1 MLLKKLSI
9 ATKDA
14 ESLKLTNLNLTKDI
28 KAINNKT
35 DNLNL
40 KLSELEQDKYNLEEE
55 LKTVLEELPDLK
67 SKKELCE
74 KLKVDLD
81 NSCNEFAKIKNDNL
95 NLYRENVSL
104 RNQLNNLQIMLTGD
118 NSPEKLKENIKILTE
133 ENKNNSMKF
142 DDLNKELD
150 EVNNNVEN
158 LTNYNKEFSKLI
170 TTELNNIEQWIDTY
184 LVNYFIK
191 ENDIPELK
199 EEMLNQIDYKNELI
213 VYNRVKDELR
223 KLKVSLNKARNN
235 LNNELSNLSKKYN
248 EEKAINDKLLEEK
261 KIINIEISELKNKL
275 IEKEKE
281 TSNYQID
288 IESMKNALNSQKDF
302 NDNLNNNKNVNYDNN
317 NNNNNNNNINNI
329 ILLIEKKVIEITKSA
344 KLYSDEFSNNEPA
357 NKILNMLDIILYNSE
372 RFNSLTNNENKL
384 AEQNNFYKV
393 ELSKV
398 KKEISN
404 IKLAYNEEIIKLN
417 NSNELLNKKLNANSK
432 YSEDQISL
440 LKSIIKEKEEENKKL
455 LNEIN
460 NTNTNIEFNNN
471 NNNQQ
476 SNMSNCLIDKNLILK
491 LEKKIVHLQ
500 RDIDLKSIQINS
512 QEQMLTRRNQEI
524 ADLKK
529 ILNKINE
536 ENNVD
541 QNNNSTL
548 KALSNELNNINSNQD
563 LNKIILENNKL
574 INDNASLD
582 KTINKLNNVI
592 LELKEDIMLKNQFI
606 DNIKQNLKK

>member
-142 DDLNKELD
+142 NDLNKELD

-317 NNNNNNNNINNI
+317 NNNNINNI
-329 ILLIEKKVIEITKSA
+329 ILLIEKKVIEIIKSA
-344 KLYSDEFSNNEPA
+344 KLYNDEFSNNEPA

>member
-1 MLLKKLSI
+1 
-9 ATKDA
+9 
-14 ESLKLTNLNLTKDI
+14 
-28 KAINNKT
+28 
-35 DNLNL
+35 
-40 KLSELEQDKYNLEEE
+40 
-55 LKTVLEELPDLK
+55 
-67 SKKELCE
+67 
-74 KLKVDLD
+74 
-81 NSCNEFAKIKNDNL
+81 
-95 NLYRENVSL
+95 
-104 RNQLNNLQIMLTGD
+104 
-118 NSPEKLKENIKILTE
+118 
-133 ENKNNSMKF
+133 
-142 DDLNKELD
+142 
-150 EVNNNVEN
+150 
-158 LTNYNKEFSKLI
+158 
-170 TTELNNIEQWIDTY
+170 
-184 LVNYFIK
+184 
-191 ENDIPELK
+191 
-199 EEMLNQIDYKNELI
+199 
-213 VYNRVKDELR
+213 
-223 KLKVSLNKARNN
+223 
-235 LNNELSNLSKKYN
+235 
-248 EEKAINDKLLEEK
+248 
-261 KIINIEISELKNKL
+261 
-275 IEKEKE
+275 
-281 TSNYQID
+281 
-288 IESMKNALNSQKDF
+288 
-302 NDNLNNNKNVNYDNN
+302 
-317 NNNNNNNNINNI
+317 
-329 ILLIEKKVIEITKSA
+329 
-344 KLYSDEFSNNEPA
+344 
-357 NKILNMLDIILYNSE
+357 MLDIILYNSE